1 MSRLVVA
8 LGFLMLVA
16 GVLLAG
22 AYVVG
27 AVAVLGESDRSWL
40 FWGAALLFIGI
51 ILARLGTRL
60 IAAGR
65 RMR

>member
-1 MSRLVVA
+1 
-8 LGFLMLVA
+8 MLVA